1 MIEMTPVLNV
11 TRRISALLLA
21 LSLVGCATSDATPAL
36 QNTTSAQEIVEE
48 PARPPEPEFFVV
60 PKTTKLFLQPDE
72 NSKFL
77 LFRSPEE
84 QAKLEEKWKT
94 DSQKWAERTQKKFEK
109 EMEREA
115 KRAKRMRKA
124 EARDEYLEERRQSR
138 AKRLLRD
145 IDRRARRIGE
155 DPSARWLAFRLVERK
170 NGWVLGESLSADEEA
185 VHCYRGGLPGASGG
199 RLRFWVRE
207 SELSDVSTKRAAY
220 NLWRGTEVKLA
231 SGVVIEDGT
240 AMIDGFRIR
249 MDLPNGDTGKTYT
262 KSAIFE
268 APYTETVFSEIA
280 YAEGHLQLTKDQSL
294 PFNPFADLYVTQ
306 TLKVDSRFYA
316 TTEVRCAQISVL
328 TDEATLVP
336 AGRRGAM
343 RLQGAPS
350 APPPLAPKG
359 TELYTP
365 EGLSLG
371 IAERDFHLGEKT
383 KNEPEGRACF
393 EKSMWQ
399 PPRKKSPPSEWL
411 FEVCVD
417 AALVVSE

>member
-11 TRRISALLLA
+11 IRRNSVLLVA
-21 LSLVGCATSDATPAL
+21 LSLVGCATSDATPAM
-36 QNTTSAQEIVEE
+36 QTTTSAQEVVEE
-48 PARPPEPEFFVV
+48 TAPPPEPEFFVV
-60 PKTTKLFLQPDE
+60 PKTTKLFLQPNE
-72 NSKFL
+72 QSKFL
-77 LFRSPEE
+77 LFRSPQE

-94 DSQKWAERTQKKFEK
+94 DSQKWAERTQKKFQK

-124 EARDEYLEERRQSR
+124 EAREEYLEKRRQSR

-145 IDRRARRIGE
+145 IDQRARRIGE

-170 NGWVLGESLSADEEA
+170 NGWVLGESLTSDEEA

-207 SELSDVSTKRAAY
+207 SELSDVSTKRGAY

-231 SGVVIEDGT
+231 SGVVIEEGT
-240 AMIDGFRIR
+240 AMLDGFRIR
-249 MDLPNGDTGKTYT
+249 MKVPETDIGKTYT

-268 APYTETVFSEIA
+268 APFTETVFSEIA
-280 YAEGHLQLTKDQSL
+280 YAEGHLQLTQDQSL

-316 TTEVRCAQISVL
+316 TTEVRCAQVTVL

-350 APPPLAPKG
+350 ASPPLAPKG

-365 EGLSLG
+365 DGLSLG
-371 IAERDFHLGEKT
+371 FAERDFHLGAMTENK
-383 KNEPEGRACF
+383 PDGRVCF
-393 EKSMWQ
+393 QKSMWP

-411 FEVCVD
+411 LEVCVD
-417 AALVVSE
+417 QGAVVSE